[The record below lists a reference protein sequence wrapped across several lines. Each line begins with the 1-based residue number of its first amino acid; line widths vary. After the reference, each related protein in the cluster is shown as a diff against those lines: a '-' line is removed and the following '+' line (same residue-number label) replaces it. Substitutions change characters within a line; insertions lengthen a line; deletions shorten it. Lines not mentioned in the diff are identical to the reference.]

1 MLKTIVSGIVPLIQG
16 QHQYTFLTSLLVSF
30 IMCLGLTVINIQT
43 IVLEMGLKRVL
54 STMKRNT
61 RIFTSFIQ
69 LSLLSAFT
77 LVMRSMSGIQSIICR
92 IRLIVTLRIV

>member
-61 RIFTSFIQ
+61 RIFTSFIK

-77 LVMRSMSGIQSIICR
+77 LVMRSMNGFQSIICR